1 MKLKKKSKTFIYDIA
16 KVMNWLPKMRNLKL
30 VMSFF
35 SSDTSRMDKPFAAKK
50 MSHVEYSCYKWR
62 RLQGNQLI

>member
-1 MKLKKKSKTFIYDIA
+1 MSAIKKKSKALIYDIA

-35 SSDTSRMDKPFAAKK
+35 SSDTSRMDRPFAAKK
-50 MSHVEYSCYKWR
+50 CLMLNILVISGEDFKEI
-62 RLQGNQLI
+62 N